1 MIDERTTWNDAVNEL
16 IDRID
21 TAEMSFV
28 AARDNFNSR
37 RIGRYVAMLDAIA
50 DELRGLLDD

>member
-1 MIDERTTWNDAVNEL
+1 MIDERTNWNDAVNEL
-16 IDRID
+16 IDHID

-37 RIGRYVAMLDAIA
+37 RIGRYVSVLDDIA
-50 DELRGLLDD
+50 DELRGMLND

>member
-37 RIGRYVAMLDAIA
+37 RIGRYVTMLDAIA